1 MKFAIITHVL
11 HKKNGQRLVAYEP
24 YVREMNL
31 WLNNVDEVQIVAP
44 FSNENVS
51 SIDST
56 YRHSNIE
63 LKTIPSFDITS
74 VGNAIKAIFL
84 IPIISFKIFKT
95 MLWADHIHLRCPGNI
110 GLLGCFLQ
118 ILFPS
123 KPKTVKYAGNW
134 DPKSK
139 QPRSYRFQ
147 KRILSNTFL
156 TRNTKVLVYG
166 EWENQSKNIIPFFT
180 ATYTENEIVPVTKT
194 NCHPELDE
202 GGSQLGVDNEI
213 AKSFAPRNDF
223 RFIFVGGLTVGKQPL
238 LSVQTVEK
246 LKEKGYNVRL
256 DMYGDGVERE
266 NIEKYIQ
273 KNNLEETIFS
283 HGNVD
288 KVIVKKAFQ
297 QSHFLVFISKSEGW
311 PKVVAEAM
319 FWSCLPITT
328 AVSCVPYMID
338 NGNRGAIVTDDL
350 DTIVNQIEVYLN
362 DKELYQKQI
371 NGAKNWS
378 QKFTLEKFEAEI
390 KELLKS

>member
-11 HKKNGQRLVAYEP
+11 HKKNGQRLAAYEP

-44 FSNENVS
+44 FSEENIS

-74 VGNAIKAIFL
+74 MGNAIKAIFL

-110 GLLGCFLQ
+110 GLLGCFIQ

-156 TRNTKVLVYG
+156 TKNTKVLVYG
-166 EWENQSKNIIPFFT
+166 EWKNQSKNIIPFFT
-180 ATYTENEIVPVTKT
+180 ATYAENEIVLVTK
-194 NCHPELDE
+194 NNYHSELVEE
-202 GGSQLGVDNEI
+202 GNQLGIDNEI
-213 AKSFAPRNDF
+213 VTSVAPCNDI

-246 LKEKGYNVRL
+246 LKDKGYNVRL
-256 DMYGDGVERE
+256 DMYGDGVECE

-273 KNNLEETIFS
+273 KNNLVETIFL

-288 KVIVKKAFQ
+288 KVIVKNAFQ
-297 QSHFLVFISKSEGW
+297 QSHFLVFMSKSEGW

-328 AVSCVPYMID
+328 AVSCVPYMIG
-338 NGNRGAIVTDDL
+338 NGSRGAIVIDDL
-350 DTIVNQIEVYLN
+350 DTIVNQIEVY
-362 DKELYQKQI
+362 
-371 NGAKNWS
+371 
-378 QKFTLEKFEAEI
+378 F
-390 KELLKS
+390 